1 MSKKFTVNKDQC
13 IGCGACTAIAPEV
26 FAMADDGLA
35 ENIHGDEVPNELEE
49 SAIEAQESC
58 TVDAIKVEQN

>member
-35 ENIHGDEVPNELEE
+35 ENILGEVPADLVDAAQEACD
-49 SAIEAQESC
+49 SCPVQAIEA
-58 TVDAIKVEQN
+58 